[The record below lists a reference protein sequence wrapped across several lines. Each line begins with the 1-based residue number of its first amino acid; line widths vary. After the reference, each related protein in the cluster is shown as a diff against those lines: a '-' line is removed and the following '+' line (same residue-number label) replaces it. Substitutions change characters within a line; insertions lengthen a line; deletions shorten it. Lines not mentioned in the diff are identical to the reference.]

1 MCNIHITTYLLLTSL
16 KHQQIQLN
24 FVPAMDFSL
33 HDCYQYELYRS
44 SLESRAKGFFWSSR
58 TEHEEKL
65 KQHKN

>member
-44 SLESRAKGFFWSSR
+44 SLKSRAKGFFFGPQEQNMKKS
-58 TEHEEKL
+58 
-65 KQHKN
+65 